1 MQNAKCKIKWGDNRP
16 VFLLTY
22 QETHCNLILFAKMLI
37 SLGFMFTAK

>member
-1 MQNAKCKIKWGDNRP
+1 MLNAECKIKRDDNRP

-37 SLGFMFTAK
+37 SLDFMFIRK